1 MQFTHSP
8 RPGSLLLWQEKGM
21 RRPPPPVAHRL
32 GGVQIGDKWTR
43 DVILVALVGE
53 TNVTIAGGVYVGVM
67 IADGEESGILLSG
80 RWG

>member
-8 RPGSLLLWQEKGM
+8 RLGSLLWQENGI

-32 GGVQIGDKWTR
+32 GGVQIRGKWVR
-43 DVILVALVGE
+43 DVILVALVAE

-67 IADGEESGILLSG
+67 IADSEESGILLSE